1 MSTVKNLENLEKRM
15 SQMTNMRR
23 ESTLPLPDN
32 QAQLDTPPM
41 IDMFKMISILNTGS
55 QNAWKKIRDMFI
67 KGQIKTPNPDKMDD
81 INANLYS
88 KVSRKNVA
96 QEDIIMNQMNFD
108 TNDVIEKISAGTVD
122 VDSGQEELEKMKM
135 VEGDMPGQGKQKQ
148 GNWRG

>member
-1 MSTVKNLENLEKRM
+1 MSTVKNLENLQKRM
-15 SQMTNMRR
+15 GQMTNMRR
-23 ESTLPLPDN
+23 EASLPMPDN
-32 QAQLDTPPM
+32 QDQLDTPPM

-55 QNAWKKIRDMFI
+55 QNAWKKIREMFI
-67 KGQIKTPNPDKMDD
+67 KGQIATPNPDKMES

-88 KVSRKNVA
+88 KVARKNVA
-96 QEDIIMNQMNFD
+96 QEDIIMDQMNFD

-122 VDSGQEELEKMKM
+122 IDSGQEELDKMKM